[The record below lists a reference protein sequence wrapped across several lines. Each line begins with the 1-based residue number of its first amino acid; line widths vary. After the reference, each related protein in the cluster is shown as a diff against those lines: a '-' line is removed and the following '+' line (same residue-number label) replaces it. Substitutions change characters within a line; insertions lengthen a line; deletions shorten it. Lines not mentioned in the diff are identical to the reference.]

1 MYAVV
6 RPPFILNPAE
16 APASAVS
23 SSVLISTKSGE
34 PGGGGGPPRC
44 GGGAMARGGAV
55 PGRVRCGALRSRMA
69 WAVARSSMLRYWG

>member
-6 RPPFILNPAE
+6 RPPFILNTAE

-34 PGGGGGPPRC
+34 PGR